1 MANTPEPSIE
11 RRRGKL
17 IIEVPR
23 LPSRSTL
30 RECRARAKVIAARRE
45 GVRSEPDVTAYDGRP
60 SAVGGPMRGPQG
72 WIFTFDLNGDGPKQ
86 EEWSTTDG

>member
-17 IIEVPR
+17 VIEVPC
-23 LPSRSTL
+23 LPSRPTL
-30 RECRARAKVIAARRE
+30 RECRARAKVIAARKE

-60 SAVGGPMRGPQG
+60 SAVGGPMRDPQG
-72 WIFTFDLNGDGPKQ
+72 WIFTFDLNGGGSKQ
-86 EEWSTTDG
+86 EGWSTTDG

>member
-1 MANTPEPSIE
+1 MADTPEPSIE

-17 IIEVPR
+17 IIDVPR

-45 GVRSEPDVTAYDGRP
+45 GVRSEPHVIAYDGRP
-60 SAVGGPMRGPQG
+60 SAVGGPMRDPQG

-86 EEWSTTDG
+86 EGWSTTDG